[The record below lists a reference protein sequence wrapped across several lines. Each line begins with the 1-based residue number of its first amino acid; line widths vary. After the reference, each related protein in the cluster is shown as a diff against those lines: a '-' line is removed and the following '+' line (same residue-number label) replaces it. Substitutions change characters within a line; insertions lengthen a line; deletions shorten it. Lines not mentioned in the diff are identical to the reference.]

1 MIVNFTKACALGNDF
16 VILRAPEGAHDLGA
30 LSIFLSDRRLGV
42 GCDQVIY
49 VDKTS
54 SPTEF
59 KVRFFNAD
67 GSEAEACGNGTRCV
81 AKHLMDQGAGDTVT
95 LLTKGGPLKCTRE
108 KGCIR
113 VEMPFPE
120 VSSVSL
126 GDYDHLSNP
135 GAVFVTVGNPH
146 LVCFVKDVEQVKTW
160 GPLLETYLHKLND
173 HFPQRVNVGFAKIVD
188 SGHLLLKVWER
199 GAGLTPACGTGACAS
214 VVAAGF
220 RGLTEGQVTVQQEG
234 GRLDIHFQNPCLFM
248 TGSADIVYTGQL
260 SLKGEGV

>member
-1 MIVNFTKACALGNDF
+1 MIISFTKACALGNDF
-16 VILRAPEGAHDLGA
+16 VIVPIPEGDHDLGA

-49 VDKTS
+49 VDKTTS
-54 SPTEF
+54 QAEF
-59 KVRFFNAD
+59 KIRFFNAD

-81 AKHLMDQGAGDTVT
+81 AKHLMDQGVGDTVT
-95 LLTKGGPLKCTRE
+95 LVTKGGPLKCTRE
-108 KGCIR
+108 ERGIR
-113 VEMPFPE
+113 VEMPFSE
-120 VSSVSL
+120 VSAVFL
-126 GDYDHLSNP
+126 GNYDHLSDP

-160 GPLLETYLHKLND
+160 GPLLEKHLHKLNN
-173 HFPQRVNVGFAKIVD
+173 HFPERVNVGFAKILD

-234 GRLDIHFQNPCLFM
+234 GSLDIHFQNPGLFM

-260 SLKGEGV
+260 SLKVEGV